1 MPIVPA
7 LRSITMHIPNERSKR
22 LKVCIEGHCDD
33 LLGRVALS
41 CSDCTIPYHILDK
54 TIERG
59 GVAAL
64 TRSRRGNPCYLGF
77 GHIVIRPWHLSPPP
91 HHIILIRDRKASLI
105 FIIYQRR
112 GVLSTAIQQG
122 CSHVSHSLA
131 ECNYRH
137 RRRGR
142 SEGDHGWN
150 YRHRRRGGVGEITD
164 ATLTNATRYWA

>member
-1 MPIVPA
+1 M
-7 LRSITMHIPNERSKR
+7 
-22 LKVCIEGHCDD
+22 CIEGHCDD

-54 TIERG
+54 TIECG

-150 YRHRRRGGVGEITD
+150 YRHRRRGGVREITD
-164 ATLTNATRYWA
+164 ATLTNATRYWPCATAVCGSFIFCLG